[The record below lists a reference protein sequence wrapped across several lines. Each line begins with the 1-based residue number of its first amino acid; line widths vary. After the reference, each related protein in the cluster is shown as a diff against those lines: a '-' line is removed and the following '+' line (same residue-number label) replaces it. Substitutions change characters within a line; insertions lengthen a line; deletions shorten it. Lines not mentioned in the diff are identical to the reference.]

1 MKEIE
6 LNNPEVKEILDNFLQ
21 WFKSIDTNLIKLK
34 GVPDTDEYYTGE
46 EYFEEVNKPDHV
58 GFPEDSYG
66 QDLTDIEATPIEWRD
81 KIRKLD
87 EDLKAALGSPTCA
100 VKMYYP
106 SNGFM
111 GWHNNWN
118 CPGYNI
124 LFSHTDN
131 GKGFFRYKN
140 PTTNETFTIPD
151 KPRWTAKV
159 GYYGSFEEH
168 DKENVY
174 WHCARAYEDR
184 LTLGFVIPDEN
195 MWEMMIEDISEK

>member
-81 KIRKLD
+81 KIRK
-87 EDLKAALGSPTCA
+87 
-100 VKMYYP
+100 
-106 SNGFM
+106 
-111 GWHNNWN
+111 
-118 CPGYNI
+118 I
-124 LFSHTDN
+124 
-131 GKGFFRYKN
+131 R
-140 PTTNETFTIPD
+140 
-151 KPRWTAKV
+151 
-159 GYYGSFEEH
+159 
-168 DKENVY
+168 
-174 WHCARAYEDR
+174 
-184 LTLGFVIPDEN
+184 
-195 MWEMMIEDISEK
+195 